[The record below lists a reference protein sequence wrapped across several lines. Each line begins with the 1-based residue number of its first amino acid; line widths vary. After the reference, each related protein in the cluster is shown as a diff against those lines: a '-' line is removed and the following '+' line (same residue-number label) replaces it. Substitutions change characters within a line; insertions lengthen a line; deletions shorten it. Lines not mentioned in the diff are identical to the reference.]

1 MQFSNKNLKLPTHP
15 AVELVVC
22 FYPRVP
28 PILIDFCTYVIS
40 HNQGLRQSD
49 CVSEMLSDILNI
61 NQNSFFSCLAAGI
74 KKKLSASLTFCIRNL
89 TVTVAGGAKIK
100 IFDFIPDYKFYDIK
114 TTTQMES
121 GPVHCSVS
129 RLLPTPPLAVNQCI
143 NLWWLN

>member
-89 TVTVAGGAKIK
+89 TVTVADGTKIK
-100 IFDFIPDYKFYDIK
+100 IFDFTIKK
-114 TTTQMES
+114 TTNKMECPGWRHQNVYTLS
-121 GPVHCSVS
+121 PVQ
-129 RLLPTPPLAVNQCI
+129 RIQATPGRKSMY
-143 NLWWLN
+143 